1 MVLPDLRSKFE
12 RFPCLTAAVVH
23 GQQRHAYFHKG
34 KAYQAGVRL
43 TVPAVSLN
51 FSQVPQ
57 HKTTT
62 FPIPLYVKGGRGG
75 KQTLRQ
81 TCPGPRPWGAICVQ
95 RFDGSR
101 NSAIHT
107 TYRIS
112 LRSSSLRE
120 PRYPLLRV
128 VFVSRRSCEQAIAF
142 RYWFEWEKQPARCE
156 PGPHSRAGKTAGL
169 QVTAK
174 REPLAARPTWG
185 CSRCGYD
192 GINDPSAGSPTETL
206 LRLLLPLDGRV

>member
-1 MVLPDLRSKFE
+1 M
-12 RFPCLTAAVVH
+12 
-23 GQQRHAYFHKG
+23 
-34 KAYQAGVRL
+34 
-43 TVPAVSLN
+43 SLN
-51 FSQVPQ
+51 FGQVPQ

-62 FPIPLYVKGGRGG
+62 FPISRCVKRGRGG

-128 VFVSRRSCEQAIAF
+128 VFVSRRSCEQAVAF
-142 RYWFEWEKQPARCE
+142 IYWFEWEKQPTRCE
-156 PGPHSRAGKTAGL
+156 PGPHSRAGKPAGL

-174 REPLAARPTWG
+174 GWTFG
-185 CSRCGYD
+185 SRADMGLFSVW
-192 GINDPSAGSPTETL
+192 IRWNQ
-206 LRLLLPLDGRV
+206 